1 MYHCVEPQITDYNIV
16 DFFYLYFVMFQLIV
30 SDDTRFVIDAVVNSE
45 TCLDVC

>member
-1 MYHCVEPQITDYNIV
+1 
-16 DFFYLYFVMFQLIV
+16 MFQLIV